1 MTTELIPPLLAGLK
15 VTLILTVGGAVFGT
29 VAALV
34 AGLARLSVVAPVR
47 WLAASYIEIFR
58 GTSALVQLFWFY
70 FVLPLLGVSLDA
82 TTVGILVLGLNAGA
96 YGAEVVR
103 GAIQAVPKG
112 QWEAAI
118 SLNLSRRQAMRRIVF
133 PQAVPAMLP
142 PAGNL
147 FIELLKNTAL
157 VSLITITDLTFSAQ
171 ILRAETL
178 KTTEIFSLV
187 LLMYFAAAMVIAAA
201 MRLLERWLARAQGRA
216 DELRGIS

>member
-1 MTTELIPPLLAGLK
+1 MGELVPPLLAGLS
-15 VTLILTVGGAVFGT
+15 VTLKLTLGGSLFGI

-34 AGLARLSVVAPVR
+34 AGLSRLSRIAPVR
-47 WLAASYIEIFR
+47 WVATSYVEVFR

-70 FVLPLLGVSLDA
+70 FVLPLFGLSLSA
-82 TTVGILVLGLNAGA
+82 TVVAILVLGLNAGA

-103 GAIQAVPKG
+103 GAILAVSKS

-118 SLNLSRRQAMRRIVF
+118 SLNLSRRSTMWRIIL

-147 FIELLKNTAL
+147 LIELLKNTAL

-187 LLMYFAAAMVIAAA
+187 LLMYFAAAMVIAAM
-201 MRLLERWLARAQGRA
+201 MRLLERWLSRTQGRA
-216 DELRGIS
+216 VT